1 MTKWGYLRETKESA
15 DKAVKKMKTGL
26 YRTGLEEYLAVI
38 FPKIPADE
46 WVHNKCVP
54 GIKRKF
60 KPDYRCE
67 SPKLIVEFDG
77 LQHYTNPDNILNDE
91 EKDKIYR
98 EAGYKVVRIP
108 YFIQLTNEVIEKL
121 FGVTVKEQMFNP
133 NVPSLGV
140 SGKNTPAFCCPA
152 GIERMA
158 RVYKEF
164 PQQYDINLKAL
175 LEEDNEFLAGAAL
188 LQEAY
193 NKLS

>member
-1 MTKWGYLRETKESA
+1 MRVEQISRSISKYSFILR
-15 DKAVKKMKTGL
+15 
-26 YRTGLEEYLAVI
+26 
-38 FPKIPADE
+38 
-46 WVHNKCVP
+46 
-54 GIKRKF
+54 
-60 KPDYRCE
+60 
-67 SPKLIVEFDG
+67 
-77 LQHYTNPDNILNDE
+77 
-91 EKDKIYR
+91 
-98 EAGYKVVRIP
+98 
-108 YFIQLTNEVIEKL
+108 
-121 FGVTVKEQMFNP
+121 